1 MSKSI
6 KYLGI
11 SLHKE
16 TKHQYS
22 KNYKM
27 LMKETE
33 DDTDEKDIYTMFL
46 DWKNQYYLNDHTIKG
61 NL

>member
-1 MSKSI
+1 MSERI

-46 DWKNQYYLNDHTIKG
+46 DWKNKCC
-61 NL
+61 

>member
-1 MSKSI
+1 MSERI

-11 SLHKE
+11 SLPKE
-16 TKHQYS
+16 TKHRYS

-33 DDTDEKDIYTMFL
+33 DDTDEKDIPCSWTT
-46 DWKNQYYLNDHTIKG
+46 KINII
-61 NL
+61 